1 MALDALDLDPEEI
14 DPEESTPRTSPSD
27 MKLFAPNGDTHECF
41 GSIGF
46 IPSLSRAP
54 CMDLLLVG
62 ANGLPLR
69 KLNRRVVIIDRTDGA
84 ILYDP
89 RLSHLLGFP
98 VLDREDTTWLRENP
112 AWPNVLELHDQ
123 PVLPLE
129 KRDGLYLDYERE
141 EP

>member
-1 MALDALDLDPEEI
+1 MSIDTLEPDPEEP
-14 DPEESTPRTSPSD
+14 DSGEPTPKTSPTE
-27 MKLFAPNGDTHECF
+27 MKLFAPNGDTHECY

-62 ANGLPLR
+62 ANGQVLR
-69 KLNRRVVIIDRTDGA
+69 KLNRRVVIIDIKDQA

-98 VLDREDTTWLRENP
+98 VLDREDAEWLQANP
-112 AWPNVLELHDQ
+112 MWPKLLELHDN
-123 PVLPLE
+123 PVLPPE
-129 KRDGLYLDYERE
+129 KRDGLYLDYEKE